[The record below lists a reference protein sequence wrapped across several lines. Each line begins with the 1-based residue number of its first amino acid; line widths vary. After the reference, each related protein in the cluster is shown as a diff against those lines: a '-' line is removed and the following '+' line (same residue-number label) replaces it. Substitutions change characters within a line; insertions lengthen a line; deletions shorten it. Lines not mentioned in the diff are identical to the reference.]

1 MSPLPKGQTAV
12 NGIIYI
18 AATISAIAVVMTG
31 ASMWFVVAMALA
43 VGLLAGYDLRK
54 VVERR

>member
-1 MSPLPKGQTAV
+1 M